1 MGKDWEKF
9 ENKVKKLTNFK
20 QKRGLFGP
28 KKKAW
33 AKLEKKKKNFLG
45 QKLGGKIEYKG

>member
-20 QKRGLFGP
+20 GKKRTFRS

-33 AKLEKKKKNFLG
+33 AELEKKKKDFLG
-45 QKLGGKIEYKG
+45 KKLGGKIE

>member
-20 QKRGLFGP
+20 EKRGLFGP

-33 AKLEKKKKNFLG
+33 AELEKKKKDFFG